1 MLMLPQWAL
10 YFGGRIIY
18 NIYWHPLAK
27 FPGPKLRSA
36 TFAPYYWAVWL
47 GREPISSKKLHDRY
61 GPVVRI
67 NPNTLSF
74 ITAQAWKD
82 IFGIRPGRIQL
93 PKNYV
98 LAEKGRTRPIISII
112 DDAGHARVRTLL
124 SPAFSERAMREQ
136 ESLIMGYIDLLIQ
149 RLKAQIQGPT
159 GGQVDL
165 VRWYNFT
172 TFDII
177 GDLALGQPFGSLE
190 SGKYHVWI
198 SNIFR
203 RIKRLSWLSI
213 MMAYPILEAI
223 LTCVVRLYP
232 KAMEG
237 QRLHRE
243 YAKVAME
250 KRLATKTDKKDF
262 LSYLSRPKDE
272 RGLTID
278 EIDANAALLIIAGSE
293 TSATALSGLTYH
305 LLTNKTTLEKVCNEV
320 RSAFKS
326 EGETTFTS
334 VARLPYLN
342 AVIEESFRIYP
353 PVPSA
358 LSRFT
363 LSGGNVI
370 DGHSVP
376 GNVSYIKRHLLDDR
390 ADQALQT
397 IVGISQ
403 WATNRSKNNFRDPD
417 RFVPERWLDDPAYAD
432 DQRAAVQ
439 TFSIGPRNCIGQT

>member
-1 MLMLPQWAL
+1 
-10 YFGGRIIY
+10 
-18 NIYWHPLAK
+18 
-27 FPGPKLRSA
+27 
-36 TFAPYYWAVWL
+36 
-47 GREPISSKKLHDRY
+47 
-61 GPVVRI
+61 
-67 NPNTLSF
+67 
-74 ITAQAWKD
+74 
-82 IFGIRPGRIQL
+82 
-93 PKNYV
+93 
-98 LAEKGRTRPIISII
+98 
-112 DDAGHARVRTLL
+112 
-124 SPAFSERAMREQ
+124 MREQ
-136 ESLIMGYIDLLIQ
+136 ESLITGYIDLLIQ

-190 SGKYHVWI
+190 SGNYHVWI

-203 RIKRLSWLSI
+203 RIKRLSWLSVV
-213 MMAYPILEAI
+213 MEYPILEAI

-243 YAKVAME
+243 YAKVAMQ

-262 LSYLSRPKDE
+262 LSYLSRPQDG

-278 EIDANAALLIIAGSE
+278 EIDANAAFSILAGSE
-293 TSATALSGLTYH
+293 TSATALSGATYQ
-305 LLTNKTTLEKVCNEV
+305 LLTNKTTLGKVCNEV
-320 RSAFKS
+320 RSAFKG
-326 EGETTFTS
+326 EGEITFTS

-358 LSRFT
+358 QPRSILSE
-363 LSGGNVI
+363 GNVI

-376 GNVSYIKRHLLDDR
+376 GNVSYIKRHLLDDK

-403 WATNRSKNNFRDPD
+403 LATNRSKNNFRDPD
-417 RFVPERWLDDPAYAD
+417 RFIPERWLDDPVYAD

-439 TFSIGPRNCIGQT
+439 TFSMGPRNCIGKT